1 MRNTAIAIV
10 VWLVASL
17 TGRAT
22 SVTSHLLIQGPFG
35 AGAALETHQ
44 WKVRYDSGQLS
55 TGQDLLAAVFG
66 QPVLNGTYT
75 DAFSAVFPYYSS
87 GNSIQGAGYLQF
99 NSAPGLFVES
109 FTVRGTKVAQP
120 TDYSSYW
127 SYHVAGGAFPPGSW
141 LYSGVGVYSR
151 AIGEGS
157 FDAFVFGP
165 DFPIGTVVGAENAPV
180 TSNFAGASFLKKDSG
195 TLTLTGVQN
204 YSSLIL
210 SGGTTNLA
218 TTLGTGT
225 SAISVSGNT
234 TLNITASQTLSS
246 LTIGAG
252 AVVRF
257 SSGGGG
263 FAGDIRESKE
273 SVLVPEPGVAALL
286 ACGAAIFFRRRHRFV

>member
-1 MRNTAIAIV
+1 MRNIAIATA
-10 VWLVASL
+10 VWLVACL

-22 SVTSHLLIQGPFG
+22 TVTSHLLVQGPFG

-44 WKVRYDSGQLS
+44 WKVRYDSSQLS
-55 TGQDLLAAVFG
+55 NGQDLLAAVFG

-75 DAFSAVFPYYSS
+75 DAFSGVFPYYSS
-87 GNSIQGAGYLQF
+87 GNSTQGAGYLQF

-109 FTVRGTKVAQP
+109 FTLHGTKVAQP

-127 SYHVAGGAFPPGSW
+127 SYHVAGGAFPPNSW

-165 DFPIGTVVGAENAPV
+165 EFPTGTVAGAENAPV
-180 TSNFAGASFLKKDSG
+180 SANFAGASFLKKDSG

-204 YSSLIL
+204 YASLIL

-218 TTLGTGT
+218 TTLGNGT
-225 SAISVSGNT
+225 SSISVSGNT

-263 FAGDIRESKE
+263 FAGEVPGRKGSD
-273 SVLVPEPGVAALL
+273 LVPEPGAAALL
-286 ACGAAIFFRRRHRFV
+286 AFGAAIFFRRRQCFV